1 MAIDFAPLLDIRL
14 YQAFDL
20 DAEGRVLA
28 GGDDTG
34 STQLMEIVPDG
45 TSTPLT
51 ALPGACACRYL
62 PGERAVI
69 VSHDDG
75 GNERQQLSVLRL
87 PLASGRPA
95 ALEDLEPLVRDPR
108 YVHRLADVRAGQ
120 ICYVTNR
127 RNGVSFD
134 PVIRR
139 LDDGSERELVLA
151 DAMFGEAVIS
161 PDGRWLALTV
171 LSAVTAAS
179 AHVVL
184 VDLTSPAGQ
193 ERMAEVTPADAA
205 AINSM
210 LAWAPDSSALY
221 LSSNNDREFTAVAR
235 YDLADGV
242 MSWLVT
248 ADDADLTG
256 WLSPDGKVVLV
267 ERNEGG
273 ASVLALHDAS
283 SGTKLANLPL
293 PAKGSVTD
301 HRPNPR
307 WAPDSATV
315 VLSVT
320 GSEFP
325 GDVLLAELAS
335 SRIRPLTSSAQ
346 RLRGVR
352 PAVPEMHH
360 VPAPDGE
367 SVPCLVYRSPD
378 ATVTTNALAGSAVVV
393 VHGGPEAQAKQSFNT
408 YVQVLAAAGHAVLV
422 PNVRG
427 STGYGKRW
435 YSADDGHRRLDSVAD
450 LAGLNAYLPEL
461 GLDQRRAA
469 LWGASYGGYMV
480 LAGLAFQP
488 DLWAAGVDIVGIASF
503 VTFLENTSAYRRA
516 YREREYGTLAHD
528 REFLRSVSPLTRVE
542 DIRAPL
548 FLIHGANDPRV
559 PLSEAEQIHAAMT
572 SRGRECHLLVYG
584 DEGHGLAKR
593 ANRADAVPKAV
604 AFLARHLTVQP
615 G

>member
-1 MAIDFAPLLDIRL
+1 
-14 YQAFDL
+14 
-20 DAEGRVLA
+20 
-28 GGDDTG
+28 
-34 STQLMEIVPDG
+34 
-45 TSTPLT
+45 
-51 ALPGACACRYL
+51 
-62 PGERAVI
+62 
-69 VSHDDG
+69 
-75 GNERQQLSVLRL
+75 
-87 PLASGRPA
+87 
-95 ALEDLEPLVRDPR
+95 
-108 YVHRLADVRAGQ
+108 
-120 ICYVTNR
+120 
-127 RNGVSFD
+127 
-134 PVIRR
+134 
-139 LDDGSERELVLA
+139 
-151 DAMFGEAVIS
+151 
-161 PDGRWLALTV
+161 
-171 LSAVTAAS
+171 
-179 AHVVL
+179 
-184 VDLTSPAGQ
+184 
-193 ERMAEVTPADAA
+193 MAEVTPADAA
-205 AINSM
+205 AMNNM

-378 ATVTTNALAGSAVVV
+378 ADS
-393 VHGGPEAQAKQSFNT
+393 
-408 YVQVLAAAGHAVLV
+408 
-422 PNVRG
+422 
-427 STGYGKRW
+427 
-435 YSADDGHRRLDSVAD
+435 DDERACRLRRR
-450 LAGLNAYLPEL
+450 
-461 GLDQRRAA
+461 RRA
-469 LWGASYGGYMV
+469 
-480 LAGLAFQP
+480 
-488 DLWAAGVDIVGIASF
+488 
-503 VTFLENTSAYRRA
+503 RR
-516 YREREYGTLAHD
+516 
-528 REFLRSVSPLTRVE
+528 S
-542 DIRAPL
+542 
-548 FLIHGANDPRV
+548 
-559 PLSEAEQIHAAMT
+559 
-572 SRGRECHLLVYG
+572 
-584 DEGHGLAKR
+584 
-593 ANRADAVPKAV
+593 
-604 AFLARHLTVQP
+604 
-615 G
+615 